1 MADLEGEHEW
11 EKVDGTFS
19 ERVRPTAVFSMAT
32 ASGGEAGDL
41 TREEGRT
48 PKGLA
53 GRVASFLGRF
63 QCPGLHQQRLSL
75 VKCQGGEGV
84 PWLYDERG
92 GMMLK
97 QTCCPLTVARP

>member
-1 MADLEGEHEW
+1 MADLEGEPEW

-32 ASGGEAGDL
+32 ASSGEAGAL

-53 GRVASFLGRF
+53 GRGASFLGGF
-63 QCPGLHQQRLSL
+63 
-75 VKCQGGEGV
+75 GV
-84 PWLYDERG
+84 SG
-92 GMMLK
+92 CTSSG
-97 QTCCPLTVARP
+97 